1 MAESLRVHRGAWYGS
16 LALHVLFALVFLVG
30 VEALKPMPETGSPAR
45 VIQANLITDRAVET
59 LVADLETD
67 AAVAPEVFEPA
78 KPEFESEP
86 EPELEPA
93 LISEPEPLA
102 PDPAEAQR
110 LAAELI
116 AQEAAQ
122 HEAQEQEQE
131 RAAQRLA
138 AEQEA
143 ERPAEAEARAQ
154 AEEQARRQ
162 AERER
167 QQAEAERLAQAQAEA
182 ERQRAA
188 QEARRLAAE
197 RERQRRQEAER
208 RAAEAAQLAAELE
221 RAHQQQ
227 LAEEAA
233 QLAKDEERRL
243 AEDLLQEQL
252 LAEAAQLR
260 TEERIAE
267 PKVRGNQ
274 GAITETTRE
283 YQNMIGEYVEQY
295 WIRPAE
301 LNQEIQYEVIVLV
314 RLTQSG
320 DLIDAKIIQSNGTH
334 LFEQSVLA
342 AINKAG
348 RFPVPDGPEFENF
361 RQFKFKF
368 KPRR

>member
-30 VEALKPMPETGSPAR
+30 VEALKPTLDAGSQAR
-45 VIQANLITDRAVET
+45 VIQANLVTDRAVEA
-59 LVADLETD
+59 LVADLETGT
-67 AAVAPEVFEPA
+67 AGAPDRTT
-78 KPEFESEP
+78 PELPEP
-86 EPELEPA
+86 EPVLDPKPEP
-93 LISEPEPLA
+93 IPEPEQLT
-102 PDPAEAQR
+102 PDPVEAQR
-110 LAAELI
+110 LAAE
-116 AQEAAQ
+116 EAAQ
-122 HEAQEQEQE
+122 REAQEQE

-138 AEQEA
+138 VEQEA
-143 ERPAEAEARAQ
+143 ERQRRAEAEARAQ

-295 WIRPAE
+295 WIRPTE

>member
-45 VIQANLITDRAVET
+45 VIQANLITDRAIGT

-67 AAVAPEVFEPA
+67 TAIAPEVFEPA

-86 EPELEPA
+86 ELEPA
-93 LISEPEPLA
+93 LIPEPEPFT
-102 PDPAEAQR
+102 PDLAEAQR

-116 AQEAAQ
+116 TQEAAQ
-122 HEAQEQEQE
+122 REFQEQK

-143 ERPAEAEARAQ
+143 ERQRRAEAEARAQ

-162 AERER
+162 VERER
-167 QQAEAERLAQAQAEA
+167 QHAEAERLAQERAEA

-233 QLAKDEERRL
+233 QLVKDEEQRL

-260 TEERIAE
+260 TEERIKK